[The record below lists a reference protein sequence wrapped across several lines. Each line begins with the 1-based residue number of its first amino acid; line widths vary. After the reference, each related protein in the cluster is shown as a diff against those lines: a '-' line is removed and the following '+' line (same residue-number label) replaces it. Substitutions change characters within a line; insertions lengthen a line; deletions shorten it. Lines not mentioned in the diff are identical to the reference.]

1 MKSITSTYI
10 KTVLLFIAIA
20 MNSTVLTAQTTCS
33 NGYLSK
39 PDVFTTYSKKSYMD
53 KIYNNEIDL
62 SDLKSTNNSY
72 CWVVY
77 SDRNENSLYYKI
89 DGRQKSDKL
98 SYMER
103 LSVKEVRGNWLL
115 VYSEIFTKDGYEQRD
130 LERGWIKAENLIL
143 SQEAALLNDKSS
155 TKKAMILVSVSNL
168 DPSNISSSKNELESK
183 KFYDRPSTSLSN
195 KIGSAKKFK
204 IYYILK
210 ESQNMVLLCKSDR
223 LVGSNKVLAGRVSG
237 WIPKINITNWDHK
250 VCLEPSYGDRAV
262 KDYGDKEI
270 PIFTDDENYIKD
282 FISNGDY
289 TTSKSHIIKK
299 ITIEIARQDP
309 GIMRMP
315 ILETDND
322 QPNIKKV
329 ASIASMYNKSGKDQN
344 EITDAKNKIQNLS
357 KSASN
362 VDFMFIVDA
371 TMSMSRYYA
380 AIKKSIQNIISNN
393 NLTGTN
399 AKLRFGIAIY
409 RDYADGNKAFE
420 IQPLTS
426 NYEAVLSKVST
437 TVCGSKD
444 FDIPEA
450 QYQGL
455 IKGIQQAGFN
465 KNHSNVV
472 VLIGDAGNHPVDEK
486 GYDKKG
492 YRVKDVVAEMN
503 NYNINLISFQVHAG
517 SLPCYTQFN
526 FDAQDYLLGAA
537 NARFKVKTKVYLT
550 ELSPNSNISNTYK
563 LTYGSNNNDDEFKMF
578 GRFTYATGNKAMSTS
593 ILEKNIN
600 RSTSI
605 YINKIQKEIAL
616 FENVLDGE
624 GGKNGEFTDEFIDY
638 LKRKGF
644 TENQIKIL
652 MNLGDISSKGRTS
665 VKYFNKDEE
674 CFYPVVFLSA
684 DEKDNINRI
693 LGKLKSWGG
702 ISSKKKALKNALT
715 QQAMDMLGAPKDVV
729 ENKTM
734 NEIWDIILGIP
745 FGGDTMIKN
754 RLLRDLDKLDDATFK
769 PFYSK
774 FKVKAEKFTD
784 GPFYDSMFEIAGQ
797 RFYWIPLDKFP
808 GNE

>member
-1 MKSITSTYI
+1 MRSITSTFI

-33 NGYLSK
+33 NGYLST

-62 SDLKSTNNSY
+62 RNLKSTNNSY

-77 SDRNENSLYYKI
+77 SDRNGNSLYYSI

-98 SYMER
+98 SFMER

-115 VYSEIFTKDGYEQRD
+115 VYSQVLNKDGYEQRD
-130 LERGWIKAENLIL
+130 VERGWIKAENLIL
-143 SQEAALLNDKSS
+143 SNKAALLNDKSS

-168 DPSNISSSKNELESK
+168 DPSTMSIFKNELENK
-183 KFYDRPSTSLSN
+183 KFYDRPTSIKSYEN
-195 KIGSAKKFK
+195 GGTAKKFK

-210 ESQNMVLLCKSDR
+210 ETQNMVLLSKSDK
-223 LVGSNKVLAGRVSG
+223 LTGSSIVLSERVSG
-237 WIPKINITNWDHK
+237 WMLKLNITNWDHRL
-250 VCLEPSYGDRAV
+250 CLEENYGNTAFRNYGDR
-262 KDYGDKEI
+262 KI
-270 PIFTDDENYIKD
+270 PIFTDDDKYIKD

-289 TTSKSHIIKK
+289 TTSKSHILKNT
-299 ITIEIARQDP
+299 TIEKNRKDP
-309 GIMRMP
+309 YIMRMP

-329 ASIASMYNKSGKDQN
+329 ASIASLENKSGKAQKEIAVAIKKIVKLKN
-344 EITDAKNKIQNLS
+344 EAN
-357 KSASN
+357 N
-362 VDFMFIVDA
+362 VDFMFVVDA
-371 TMSMSRYYA
+371 TQSMSKYYSS
-380 AIKKSIQNIISNN
+380 IKKSIQNIISNN

-409 RDYADGNKAFE
+409 RDYADGDKAFE

-444 FDIPEA
+444 YDIPEA

-465 KNHSNVV
+465 KTHSNVV
-472 VLIGDAGNHPVDEK
+472 VLIGDAGNHAIDPK
-486 GYDKKG
+486 GYK
-492 YRVKDVVAEMN
+492 VKDVVAEMN
-503 NYNINLISFQVHAG
+503 NYNINLIAFQVIAGSNISFQKF
-517 SLPCYTQFN
+517 SW
-526 FDAQDYLLGAA
+526 DAQDYLYGAA
-537 NARFKVKTKVYLT
+537 NVIVNKNTKVNLT
-550 ELSPNSNISNTYK
+550 ELSTNSNINNTYK
-563 LTYGSNNNDDEFKMF
+563 LTYGANNSDDKFKMF

-593 ILEKNIN
+593 ILENNII
-600 RSTSI
+600 SSI
-605 YINKIQKEIAL
+605 TIFIDKIQNEIAVL
-616 FENVLDGE
+616 ENVLDGG
-624 GGKNGEFTDEFIDY
+624 GGKNGTFTPVFIDN
-638 LKRKGF
+638 LKRRGF
-644 TENQIKIL
+644 TENDIKIL
-652 MNLGDISSKGRTS
+652 MNQGEISAKGRTS
-665 VKYFNKDEE
+665 VKYFNQSTD

-684 DEKDNINRI
+684 DEKDNIDRI

-702 ISSKKKALKNALT
+702 VGSKKKALKNALT

-734 NEIWDIILGIP
+734 NDIWDIILGIP
-745 FGGDTMIKN
+745 FGGDGMIKN

-774 FKVKAEKFTD
+774 FKGQAEKFTNN
-784 GPFYDSMFEIAGQ
+784 PFDDSMFEMDGQ